1 MPTFRR
7 ALTRCGITELS
18 LHDCI
23 HDGQKL
29 PDGLTC
35 GKVCAR
41 FPACL
46 QRPSLEL
53 LALVAEFS
61 AELERE
67 RSSAAAVACG
77 LSDVREAIT
86 EELDQEPD

>member
-1 MPTFRR
+1 M
-7 ALTRCGITELS
+7 
-18 LHDCI
+18 
-23 HDGQKL
+23 
-29 PDGLTC
+29 
-35 GKVCAR
+35 VCAR

-46 QRPSLEL
+46 PRPSPDL
-53 LALVAEFS
+53 LTLVSQFS

-86 EELDQEPD
+86 EELDQDPE